1 MICWSM
7 YNNMKF
13 DMYLDCLG
21 EGYVNVDISIYTFS

>member
-1 MICWSM
+1 M